1 METESSESAQQ
12 RFGWKIDIMN
22 KFRGKAIIVVLTP
35 AQARIAEDAGAGGVI
50 PIDLIA
56 EASVHTE
63 GTARSTDLNTINNVM
78 DRVVIPVIGRVR
90 VGHVMEAKAMEF
102 AKVTCIDENEFLNPI
117 TTKYDQSYPLHFTF
131 TDGLNGADGY
141 KHTVHTTYI
150 YKQPFKIPF
159 LCGAADLGE
168 ALKQIQAGASMI
180 RTKMTI
186 SEDSH
191 DVSKTF
197 ENVRKIFDEI
207 ELLSTEDEVGIYS
220 RAELYSVD
228 IELVRMIARDK
239 RLPVPFF
246 AAGGIFMPID
256 AAMLMSL
263 GCNGVIVSSRAFKTL
278 DPETRIRDIVTA
290 VKHYREPA
298 RLARIIERTGGYGPK
313 PKQTG

>member
-1 METESSESAQQ
+1 MNESRESVQQ

-22 KFRGKAIIVVLTP
+22 KFRGRVIVVVLNP

-50 PIDLIA
+50 PIDSVA
-56 EASVHTE
+56 EALVSAE
-63 GTARSTDLNTINNVM
+63 GAARSTDLNTINNVM

-117 TTKYDQSYPLHFTF
+117 TTEYNQAFPLTF
-131 TDGLNGADGY
+131 RFLDGPNGTEGY
-141 KHTVHTTYI
+141 EHTVDKKYI
-150 YKQPFKIPF
+150 DKQPFKVPF
-159 LCGAADLGE
+159 LCGAASLGE
-168 ALKQIQAGASMI
+168 ALQQIEAGASMI
-180 RTKMTI
+180 RTKITA
-186 SEDSH
+186 SEDTH

-207 ELLSTEDEVGIYS
+207 EQLSREEEV
-220 RAELYSVD
+220 ELYRWQDTYGVKM
-228 IELVRMIARDK
+228 ELIRMVVQDK

-278 DPETRIRDIVTA
+278 DPESRISDIVTA
-290 VKHYREPA
+290 VKHYKEPA

-313 PKQTG
+313 PR